1 MGIINK
7 LGMVTASPIKF
18 KKYMETSKFSIEVS
32 HDLSHDRYIG
42 TVKDADENILVT
54 VDTLESRI
62 FFSAMVNAIKNEIK

>member
-1 MGIINK
+1 VGVINQM
-7 LGMVTASPIKF
+7 GMVTASPIKF
-18 KKYMETSKFSIEVS
+18 KKIWKQSKFSIEIQ
-32 HDLSHDRYIG
+32 HDLQHDRYIG